1 MEIHFTEVAERE
13 ILFRLDSTTCTL
25 FLVFDSEGC
34 GCSVSG
40 VPTLWAI
47 SNPIPN
53 TIRLVKAS
61 SNIFETFY
69 KPQQEIFFDNMMV
82 IDYTYENRCFRL
94 SSDGQTFNNRMQLID
109 KRSERTI
116 TDELTP

>member
-13 ILFRLDSTTCTL
+13 ILLRLDSTTCTL

-47 SNPIPN
+47 SNPLPH
-53 TIRLVKAS
+53 TMELVKAS
-61 SNIFETFY
+61 SNIFDIYF
-69 KPQQEIFFDNMMV
+69 KPQHEIFFDHRMV
-82 IDYTYENRCFRL
+82 IHYSNVNRCFRL
-94 SSDGQTFNNRMQLID
+94 SSDGQTFNNHMQLID
-109 KRSERTI
+109 KRSERTV
-116 TDELTP
+116 